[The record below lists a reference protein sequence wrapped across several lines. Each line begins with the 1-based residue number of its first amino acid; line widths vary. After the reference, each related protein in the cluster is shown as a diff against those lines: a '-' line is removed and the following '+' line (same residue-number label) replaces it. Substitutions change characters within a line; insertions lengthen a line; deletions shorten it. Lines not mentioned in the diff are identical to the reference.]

1 MVRKR
6 TPGTGVIV
14 GRVAGRTRRRAPR
27 VRLPRIGAGWIRGAA
42 AGFTLALLTTG
53 GVWLY
58 SSPLLSIQDV
68 SVQGN
73 TAISDE
79 LARTVADLEGRSVIF
94 TEFGEAEERLAALP
108 LVKAV
113 QIERDWPNDAR
124 ITITERTAW
133 GLWQIGERRV
143 ANDDEGVVVDLPAP
157 ADAPVILQVDATALP
172 PAPGERV
179 DAGAV
184 AVARQ
189 LVTTAEQTLGRSVVA
204 LEFSQASG
212 LTAVLSD
219 STSGTGLRVVFGD
232 AQGYDFK
239 VAALFA
245 VLQQARNEGRTLSRV
260 DLRFGDRVTVQ

>member
-6 TPGTGVIV
+6 TPGTGVIA
-14 GRVAGRTRRRAPR
+14 GRVAGRTRHRVPR

-42 AGFTLALLTTG
+42 VTFVLALLTSG

-58 SSPLLSIQDV
+58 SSPLLSIEDV
-68 SVQGN
+68 SVRGN

-79 LARTVADLEGRSVIF
+79 LARSVADLEGSSVLL
-94 TEFGEAEERLAALP
+94 TKFGEAEDRLAALP

-113 QIERDWPNDAR
+113 HIERDWPNDAR

-143 ANDDEGVVVDLPAP
+143 AIDDEGVVVDLAAP
-157 ADAPVILQVDATALP
+157 AGAPVILQVDATALP

-184 AVARQ
+184 AVAQQ
-189 LVTTAEQTLGRSVVA
+189 LVATAKQTLGRAVVA

-212 LTAVLSD
+212 LTAVLSNSAGD
-219 STSGTGLRVVFGD
+219 TGLRVVFGD
-232 AQGYDFK
+232 AQDYDFK

-260 DLRFGDRVTVQ
+260 DLRFGDRVAVQ